1 MTALRGQPSW
11 SVSRLLSAILL
22 VIVQSTNA
30 YNLIPSD
37 PNSVKTIAR
46 SMTEDLMS
54 FYDGDKPGNTPGLL
68 PLPYYWWEAGA
79 LMGTMIDYWYYTG
92 DDSWNAVVT
101 QGLLHQ
107 VGTYNDY
114 MPENQTLTEGNDDQ
128 GFWAL
133 AVMSAAELNFPN
145 PPKDKPQWLALA
157 QAVFNTQAARWDPDH
172 CGGGLRW
179 QIFNWNLGYDYK
191 NTISQACFF
200 ALAGRLALYTGNT
213 SYSEW
218 AEKTWEWMVN
228 VKFITDDYYV
238 YDGGHIQY
246 NCTNIV
252 PYQWSYNAGGM
263 ILGAAAMYN
272 HTKSD
277 VWKNRL
283 DGLVKA
289 ADVFFVGSESNIMQE
304 VACETV
310 NLCNLDQQS
319 FKAYLSRW
327 LAVATKW
334 APHLTERIMAKIRPS
349 SVAAA
354 AQCRGGT
361 NGRMCGLKWTENGTW
376 DGMQGVGQQMAALEI
391 TLGNI
396 VGISRDHV
404 TAEGGGTSQG
414 NPGGGGSDIGRTI
427 PAVSHYPPLSPGDT
441 AGAAILTMLV
451 LGLLIVG
458 IAWMMMDE
466 TSKKPL
472 QQRFYDFRSAL
483 LGGGGL
489 AALAK
494 RHQTDEMNEKGKGI
508 DQDASSDGA
517 SSRGTGIMT
526 SLPLKGNDASGHRYL
541 PQPDSMVSEM
551 SGTSAISARPT
562 RIPMVREKRLS
573 RINGHSTLRNS
584 VPSQRSARIE

>member
-1 MTALRGQPSW
+1 M
-11 SVSRLLSAILL
+11 LL
-22 VIVQSTNA
+22 VTVQSTNA
-30 YNLIPSD
+30 YNLVPSD
-37 PNSVKTIAR
+37 PKSVKTIAR

-54 FYDGDKPGNTPGLL
+54 FYDGDKPGKTPGLL
-68 PLPYYWWEAGA
+68 PLPHYWWEAGA

-92 DDSWNAVVT
+92 DDTWNDVVT

-107 VGTYNDY
+107 VGKYNDY
-114 MPENQTLTEGNDDQ
+114 MPDNQTLTEGNDDQ
-128 GFWAL
+128 GFWGL
-133 AVMSAAELNFPN
+133 AVMSAAELKFPD
-145 PPKDKPQWLALA
+145 PPEDKPQWLALA
-157 QAVFNTQAARWDPDH
+157 QAVFNTQAARWDSEH
-172 CGGGLRW
+172 CAGGLRW
-179 QIFNWNLGYDYK
+179 QIFNWNIGYDYK

-213 SYSEW
+213 SYSDW
-218 AEKTWEWMVN
+218 AERTWEWMVGVN
-228 VKFITDDYYV
+228 FITHDYYV

-252 PYQWSYNAGGM
+252 PYQWTYNAGGM

-272 HTKSD
+272 YTKSD

-289 ADVFFVGSESNIMQE
+289 ADIFFVGEGSNIMQE

-327 LAVATKW
+327 LAIATKW
-334 APHLTERIMAKIRPS
+334 APHLTERIMDKIRPS

-354 AQCRGGT
+354 AQCKGGT

-414 NPGGGGSDIGRTI
+414 DPGGGGSDIGRTI
-427 PAVSHYPPLSPGDT
+427 PAATKYPPLSPGDQ
-441 AGAAILTMLV
+441 AGAAILTILA
-451 LGLLIVG
+451 LGLLVVAV
-458 IAWMMMDE
+458 AWMMMDE

-472 QQRFYDFRSAL
+472 QQRFYDLRSAL

-489 AALAK
+489 AALAN
-494 RHQTDEMNEKGKGI
+494 RHKTDHMNEKGKGI

-517 SSRGTGIMT
+517 SSRENAILNPLSLTGHDM
-526 SLPLKGNDASGHRYL
+526 SGHRDL
-541 PQPDSMVSEM
+541 PQRGSMASEM
-551 SGTSAISARPT
+551 SDTTVVSTFPT
-562 RIPMVREKRLS
+562 GIPSVREKKLS
-573 RINGHSTLRNS
+573 RTNKHPTLRNS
-584 VPSQRSARIE
+584 VASQRSARIE